1 MKKTN
6 SEEDKIKFAKDSIK
20 KLREKILVGSTTN
33 QNKLINFK
41 HSDKSR
47 GYTRIV
53 DELPNRVFEDLTSGK
68 TYIFKSLPEP
78 DFEPKDERTR
88 EFKMEFQRA
97 QKEDDV
103 YLKKVEKMGDD
114 YDGVSKESL
123 ELERELNSTDTDAF

>member
-1 MKKTN
+1 MNEK
-6 SEEDKIKFAKDSIK
+6 SDDAKIKFAKNSIK

-41 HSDKSR
+41 HSDKGR

-53 DELPNRVFEDLTSGK
+53 DELPDRVFEDLTSGK

-97 QKEDDV
+97 QKEDDA
-103 YLKKVEKMGDD
+103 YLKKLKKWEMITMVLVK
-114 YDGVSKESL
+114 SPW
-123 ELERELNSTDTDAF
+123 N